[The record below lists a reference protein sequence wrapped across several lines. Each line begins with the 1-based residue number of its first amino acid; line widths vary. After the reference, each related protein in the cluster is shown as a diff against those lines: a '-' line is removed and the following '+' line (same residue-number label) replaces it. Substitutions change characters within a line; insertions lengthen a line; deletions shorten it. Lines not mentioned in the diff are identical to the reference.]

1 MTKLTCDITKDLIP
15 SYLENLCSED
25 SRQAVE
31 DHLQTCE
38 KCRSC
43 LALLRE
49 TEFTAEEAEKGQ
61 LNYMKKVK
69 RHFATKNALGVA
81 LLFVLSLTILFL
93 YSSVSPGQ
101 EASLYCILFPV
112 LTLGVFLLLSNYR
125 AKPPR
130 SRLRTAAIVL
140 SALGMLYS
148 IFLGT
153 MEELTITTFTG
164 FWGMKMTSVGPF
176 LNFQFLLIVFLEL
189 AVFAGCVWSSIK
201 NEHSFG
207 FLPILTLACCPLSMS
222 CRSLLYYMDSS
233 ETAAAKI
240 HQIRIQ
246 VCLVTAGTAAA
257 ALILEVIRTKYRKK
271 KETA

>member
-112 LTLGVFLLLSNYR
+112 LPLGLFVGWPLFLCHLPHLAFFNIFNI
-125 AKPPR
+125 
-130 SRLRTAAIVL
+130 SRGV
-140 SALGMLYS
+140 GKYV
-148 IFLGT
+148 
-153 MEELTITTFTG
+153 
-164 FWGMKMTSVGPF
+164 SVRRG
-176 LNFQFLLIVFLEL
+176 
-189 AVFAGCVWSSIK
+189 
-201 NEHSFG
+201 
-207 FLPILTLACCPLSMS
+207 
-222 CRSLLYYMDSS
+222 
-233 ETAAAKI
+233 
-240 HQIRIQ
+240 
-246 VCLVTAGTAAA
+246 
-257 ALILEVIRTKYRKK
+257 
-271 KETA
+271 